1 MYRNNLKRI
10 LIDKKTSVKQLSE
23 NTGISRQ
30 TISNIRDNEFH
41 DISSNVLTILLTY
54 FQINYY
60 EFGEIYTH
68 EEYLQYKL
76 SKVGF
81 NDENL
86 KKLNALFIKHCNL
99 DLRFSF
105 DTYGND
111 RSLNFNS
118 SRHFRKIACNGNV
131 RINTTLYGLTF
142 DIIDIDCQWR
152 PSDKDEFEYFHN
164 IYMGIIYALEKYA
177 QQLGF
182 TYIVFN
188 VANYLD
194 KVTQLYLHPM
204 QLNKMDLKVF
214 ISRESFDIRDNETL
228 KRSIILKRGYIQYI
242 STKSTQE
249 VKNIRDSI
257 INNYSNCSKRISA
270 FEKENIRILNAKKI
284 GFKDEELYTK
294 YFKLLNKELIP
305 IDRIYIESGF

>member
-228 KRSIILKRGYIQYI
+228 KRSIILKRG
-242 STKSTQE
+242 
-249 VKNIRDSI
+249 
-257 INNYSNCSKRISA
+257 
-270 FEKENIRILNAKKI
+270 
-284 GFKDEELYTK
+284 
-294 YFKLLNKELIP
+294 
-305 IDRIYIESGF
+305 